1 MGDAPNYG
9 ARDPMGPA
17 KARWHLLQAGL
28 WRIAARA
35 PPHEGTELNARFGL
49 RKSFRC
55 LMPVRV
61 VKSYGAVKSLV
72 ILGCAC

>member
-35 PPHEGTELNARFGL
+35 PPHEGTELNAHGPFWTS
-49 RKSFRC
+49 KIFF
-55 LMPVRV
+55 
-61 VKSYGAVKSLV
+61 A
-72 ILGCAC
+72 A